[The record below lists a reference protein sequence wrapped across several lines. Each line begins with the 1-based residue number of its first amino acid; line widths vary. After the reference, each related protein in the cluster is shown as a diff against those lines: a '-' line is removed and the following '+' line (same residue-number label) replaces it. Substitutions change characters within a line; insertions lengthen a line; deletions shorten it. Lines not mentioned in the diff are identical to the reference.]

1 MSVVSACRHA
11 QNLDF
16 VGVVHVEVA
25 RGRVLVEAEGRGE
38 PVNVVGTKEEGPG
51 AQAPAERGGDGGDLD
66 AEGGVEVHVCGAGVL
81 GELRITEKEN
91 LHGTGVVRSG

>member
-1 MSVVSACRHA
+1 MSQRRHA

-16 VGVVHVEVA
+16 VGVVHLEVA
-25 RGRVLVEAEGRGE
+25 RGPVLEAAEGRGE
-38 PVNVVGTKEEGPG
+38 PVALVRTKEEVPG

-81 GELRITEKEN
+81 VELRITHKEN